1 MKKLLLIMLT
11 CTLVLSGCSDEFFDI
26 NKSPNSATE
35 DNMIPSLVLPRALH
49 RMASQSA
56 TGYREYEFWMG
67 YWARCAG
74 GYGPNTDEEA
84 YQLTSSFKRLAWL
97 DMYDILK
104 DFDIIEK
111 KAVERNETAYQG
123 IAKIMKSI
131 GFMQLVDQY
140 NNVPYSKSFN
150 LTDYMLTPYDKGVD
164 IYAAL
169 IKDLAVADSL
179 LASADA
185 ADNYNI
191 ETADITFKGVL
202 LKWRKLGNT
211 QRLRLLIHQTGLLS
225 DAQLKTEVDKIVANG
240 AGFLGAGE
248 TASVQPGYSKD
259 VNKQNPFWD
268 TYNTNDAGG
277 LDNFNRANNYFLT
290 LLKDNDDIR
299 YKRFFTEATNPTD
312 TLDKY
317 KGYDFGIESQNG
329 QLTANQSSMV
339 SGPGLISGPSDPLWL
354 FTSFES
360 LFLQAEAVQR
370 GALAG
375 VAKDA
380 YEAAVKESFSWLGVA
395 DSVAVNYLN
404 NTAKPIAN
412 WDENSDKLMLIW
424 KQKYI
429 AMCGINGLESY
440 TDYRRTGF
448 PATADILS
456 VRQGVTNSIPKRLI
470 YPIEEYNYNA
480 TNVKAEGTINPQT
493 NTIFWDVN

>member
-11 CTLVLSGCSDEFFDI
+11 CALVLSGCSDEFFDI

-35 DNMIPSLVLPRALH
+35 DNMTPSLVLPRALH
-49 RMASQSA
+49 RMADQSA

-104 DFDIIEK
+104 DFDVIEK
-111 KAVERNETAYQG
+111 NAVTRNETAYEG

-131 GFMQLVDQY
+131 GYMQLVDQY
-140 NNVPYSKSFN
+140 NNVPYSKAFN
-150 LTDYMLTPYDKGVD
+150 LGDYMLTPYDKGED

-169 IKDLAVADSL
+169 ITDLEAADELLANAVVADNL
-179 LASADA
+179 D
-185 ADNYNI
+185 I
-191 ETADITFKGVL
+191 ESVDIVFAGDL
-202 LKWRKLGNT
+202 DMWRKLGNT
-211 QRLRLLIHQTGLLS
+211 QRLRLLIHQTGLFS
-225 DAQLKTEVDKIVANG
+225 DAELKTEIDKIVANG
-240 AGFLGAGE
+240 AGFLGADE
-248 TASVQPGYSKD
+248 TANVQPGYAKD
-259 VNKQNPFWD
+259 VNKQNPFWN

-277 LDNFNRANNYFLT
+277 LDNFSRANNYFLK

-299 YKRFFTEATNPTD
+299 YTRFFTKAASPVTEDYA
-312 TLDKY
+312 
-317 KGYDFGIESQNG
+317 GFDFGIESQSG
-329 QLTANQSSMV
+329 QLTASQSSMV
-339 SGPGLISGPSDPLWL
+339 SGPGLISGASDPLWL

-380 YEAAVKESFSWLGVA
+380 YEAAVKESFAWLGVDATVA
-395 DSVAVNYLN
+395 DAYLT
-404 NTAKPIAN
+404 NTSKPIGN
-412 WDENSDKLMLIW
+412 WDENSDKLLLIT

-440 TDYRRTGF
+440 TEYRRTGF
-448 PATADILS
+448 PTTADILS
-456 VRQGVTNSIPKRLI
+456 VRSGITNSIPKRLI

-480 TNVKAEGTINPQT
+480 ANAIAEGTINPQT
-493 NTIFWDVN
+493 ATIFWDVN

>member
-1 MKKLLLIMLT
+1 MKKIILIMLT
-11 CTLVLSGCSDEFFDI
+11 CALVLSGCSDEFFDI

-35 DNMIPSLVLPRALH
+35 DNMTPSLVLPRALH
-49 RMASQSA
+49 RMADKSA
-56 TGYREYEFWMG
+56 TGYREYAFWTG

-84 YQLTSSFKRLAWL
+84 YQLTSSFKRVSWL

-104 DFDIIEK
+104 DFDVIEK
-111 KAVERNETAYQG
+111 NAVARNETAFEA

-140 NNVPYSKSFN
+140 NNVPYSKAFN
-150 LTDYMLTPYDKGVD
+150 LGEYMLTPYDKGSD

-169 IKDLAVADSL
+169 IADLAAADALLAAADVADNL
-179 LASADA
+179 DIESADIMFEGDLA
-185 ADNYNI
+185 
-191 ETADITFKGVL
+191 L
-202 LKWRKLGNT
+202 WRKLGNT

-225 DAQLKTEVDKIVANG
+225 DAQLKTEIDKIDATV
-240 AGFLGAGE
+240 GFLGAGQ
-248 TASVQPGYSKD
+248 TASVQPGYAKD
-259 VNKQNPFWD
+259 VNKQNPFWN

-277 LDNFNRANNYFLT
+277 TDNFNRANNYFLK
-290 LLKDNDDIR
+290 LLMDNADPR
-299 YKRFFTEATNPTD
+299 YTRFFAKATAPVGGVE
-312 TLDKY
+312 Y
-317 KGYDFGIESQNG
+317 AGFDFGIESQNG
-329 QLTANQSSMV
+329 QLTATQSSMV
-339 SGPGLISGPSDPLWL
+339 SGPGLISGPTDALWM

-380 YEAAVKESFSWLGVA
+380 YEAAVKESFDWLGIPVDA
-395 DSVAVNYLN
+395 NAYLT
-404 NTAKPIAN
+404 NTVKTYGN

-429 AMCGINGLESY
+429 AMCGINGLETY
-440 TDYRRTGF
+440 TEYRRTGF

-456 VRQGVTNSIPKRLI
+456 VREGVTNSIPKRLI

-480 TNVKAEGTINPQT
+480 ANALAEGTIDPQT
-493 NTIFWDVN
+493 ATIFWDKN